1 MEDLILTLTVLGF
14 IVFIAMIWFLPVFI
28 AKKRQT
34 EDRGIIIL
42 LSFLGLFTG
51 ITWIVA
57 LCMACFKQSNKHKKQ
72 QNAEKS

>member
-1 MEDLILTLTVLGF
+1 MEDVILTLTIIGF

-57 LCMACFKQSNKHKKQ
+57 LCMACFKQSNKQKIDNKK
-72 QNAEKS
+72 E